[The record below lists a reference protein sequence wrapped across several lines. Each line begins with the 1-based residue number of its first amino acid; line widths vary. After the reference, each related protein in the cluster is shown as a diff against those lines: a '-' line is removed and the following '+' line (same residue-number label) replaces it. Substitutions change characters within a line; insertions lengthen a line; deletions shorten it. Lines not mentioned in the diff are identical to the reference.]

1 MANFMKPESAL
12 LKAEAFIDVQKKHDA
27 LEVLHQAIQH
37 RKLKSQWTPTSELI
51 MVKHLELCVELQ
63 KMRIAREGLYQYRT
77 MCQAANISS
86 LENVV
91 KKFRMAAEEKVNEAK
106 RQKDIK
112 MAELGDFDEME
123 SPQTIL
129 LRSIQQGDTRQ
140 QSQDRD
146 VHVHFRF
153 LWDTYKLILDVLKSG
168 NRLED
173 VYHETSQHAMEFCR
187 ANERPQE
194 FKRLCETLRKNF
206 ADLHKHGVSGKAAQ
220 TQVNPSNPDTV
231 LRTLDTRTKQ
241 LQIATE
247 LDLWRESYNIA
258 NEMFE
263 LMAKVPRVKPRLRS
277 QYYDFLGQI
286 FWKADN
292 HLFHAFACLKNLN
305 ITKAGKQDLSKE
317 ELSLLASKA
326 VLSTLCV
333 PFQKGGEMQ
342 MQSLEL
348 TTEGASSPHE
358 KAKKHAVLFHSQTV
372 PTRESISSQLVEKG
386 LLSLALQPCRDLFDL
401 IESDFTP
408 LSLCQDAKPLLDQV
422 SELLDGKL
430 EQYIVPLKQII
441 FFRLMKQLS
450 DVYASMTIE
459 NFEKAASI
467 VSFSIAEKWMA
478 NASRQHGINI
488 QINYS
493 DKAIVFGSPRKAD
506 MKSMRQ
512 PLIEVGYKLQQAMV
526 RVAPEEQHKKEK
538 LEKQQLE
545 KTIVRRIEEETK
557 LIRQRKEEIER
568 RKEDSE
574 KRKQEQLRK
583 DMEKQ
588 REQEEREAALE
599 RARLQQEREQRERER
614 EQQKKRDAERE
625 KNKEMLEEMKKQAE
639 QNNTNLKINVSGG
652 GSKKIT
658 EVHAEDLEKISV
670 ADIERA
676 REAQVLRER
685 QEKIRQR
692 KLESKRVDHLARAL
706 REQELPY
713 LDDWAYDVEEQDRAF
728 LEVAEERCAEQQRK
742 KHAEDLKEK
751 ALMMVFEKAK
761 EAWAAELLEAR
772 EEEYFEKVKER
783 ERRLEQ
789 KVVDLKIANA
799 KKRFQ
804 EYEKEMEE
812 ERARKKREQEEEER
826 KEEERKA
833 KIRRERE
840 AQERLERE
848 EEERR
853 EREEQE
859 EEARKQKEEDRKRRE
874 EERKAQAEAADRA
887 LEKRLA
893 REREIEERQAKGGER
908 EPDRRPAARREE
920 EGDGWRRG
928 GDRDRGDREEPKGGA
943 WRSGTAGD
951 RDGWRKRGE
960 DRTTAPATATAA
972 AAATTTR
979 GPGAGARRPAPRTR
993 AGPRWPGRPRA
1004 GGATACRRRSS
1015 ASGTASGSP
1024 TVAPPRARRTTGT
1037 LGDAGATASAI
1048 RRGGRSRARR
1058 RATRAAAGGATARS
1072 RGARSPGPRGP
1083 LPGGAARMPRKRRR
1097 GPPPLARTGR
1107 RSQRRRLRAAS
1118 RRPRRRRRRPQSRQ
1132 GRRRTTTV
1140 SPWSPRARRR
1150 SPPPRRATPA
1160 SGARRRP
1167 GRGSPSEAPR
1177 LPPEEDSGEIL
1188 AVQLS
1193 CADRFPRAH
1202 CGAHFVAR
1210 PRGAREG
1217 AGVTQHNICTLA
1229 L

>member
-1 MANFMKPESAL
+1 MAAYMKPESAL
-12 LKAEAFIDVQKKHDA
+12 LKAEAFIDVGKKFDA
-27 LEVLHQAIQH
+27 LETLHTAIQH
-37 RKLKSQWTPTSELI
+37 RRLKSQWTPVSELI

-63 KMRIAREGLYQYRT
+63 KMRFAREGLYQYRT
-77 MCQAANISS
+77 MCQAANIGS

-91 KKFRMAAEEKVNEAK
+91 KKFRVAAEEKVNEAK
-106 RQKDIK
+106 RQMDMKK
-112 MAELGDFDEME
+112 MADLGDFDEME

-153 LWDTYKLILDVLKSG
+153 LWDAYKLILDVLKSG

-173 VYHETSQHAMEFCR
+173 VYHETAQHAMEFCR

-206 ADLHKHGVSGKAAQ
+206 ADLHKHGVSGKTAQ
-220 TQVNPSNPDTV
+220 NNVNPSHPETV
-231 LRTLDTRTKQ
+231 TRTLETRTKQ

-258 NEMFE
+258 NEIFE
-263 LMAKVPRVKPRLRS
+263 LMGKVPRVKPRLRS

-286 FWKADN
+286 FWKAEN

-333 PFQKGGEMQ
+333 PFQRGADIQ
-342 MQSLEL
+342 LQSLEL

-372 PTRESISSQLVEKG
+372 PTRDSIAAQLQEKG
-386 LLSLALQPCRDLFDL
+386 LLALALQPCRDLFDL

-422 SELLDGKL
+422 SSLLDGKL
-430 EQYIVPLKQII
+430 EQYIMPLKQII

-459 NFEKAASI
+459 NFENAASI

-478 NASRQHGINI
+478 NAARQHGINI

-493 DKAIVFGSPRKAD
+493 DRAIVFGSPRKAD

-545 KTIVRRIEEETK
+545 KTIVKRIEEETK

-583 DMEKQ
+583 EMEKQ
-588 REQEEREAALE
+588 REQEEREAAAE

-713 LDDWAYDVEEQDRAF
+713 LDDWAYDVEEQDRQF
-728 LEVAEERCAEQQRK
+728 LERAEERCAEQQRK
-742 KHAEDLKEK
+742 QHAEDLKEK
-751 ALMMVFEKAK
+751 SQMMAFVVAK

-772 EEEYFEKVKER
+772 EEEYFEKVRER

-789 KVVDLKIANA
+789 RAVDLKMANA
-799 KKRFQ
+799 KKRLQ
-804 EYEKEMEE
+804 EYESEREE
-812 ERARKKREQEEEER
+812 ERANK
-826 KEEERKA
+826 
-833 KIRRERE
+833 RREE
-840 AQERLERE
+840 
-848 EEERR
+848 
-853 EREEQE
+853 E
-859 EEARKQKEEDRKRRE
+859 EEARKPRAPTSPGR
-874 EERKAQAEAADRA
+874 APGRA
-887 LEKRLA
+887 LTPVPLGHRA
-893 REREIEERQAKGGER
+893 R
-908 EPDRRPAARREE
+908 PPA
-920 EGDGWRRG
+920 
-928 GDRDRGDREEPKGGA
+928 PPGGA
-943 WRSGTAGD
+943 
-951 RDGWRKRGE
+951 
-960 DRTTAPATATAA
+960 
-972 AAATTTR
+972 
-979 GPGAGARRPAPRTR
+979 RP
-993 AGPRWPGRPRA
+993 
-1004 GGATACRRRSS
+1004 S
-1015 ASGTASGSP
+1015 ASGTRSP
-1024 TVAPPRARRTTGT
+1024 RPSPRGAAAAPPWTSSAWSPRPPPAGAQRARWQ
-1037 LGDAGATASAI
+1037 
-1048 RRGGRSRARR
+1048 RRG
-1058 RATRAAAGGATARS
+1058 
-1072 RGARSPGPRGP
+1072 
-1083 LPGGAARMPRKRRR
+1083 
-1097 GPPPLARTGR
+1097 
-1107 RSQRRRLRAAS
+1107 
-1118 RRPRRRRRRPQSRQ
+1118 
-1132 GRRRTTTV
+1132 
-1140 SPWSPRARRR
+1140 PWSPR
-1150 SPPPRRATPA
+1150 PTP
-1160 SGARRRP
+1160 GA
-1167 GRGSPSEAPR
+1167 
-1177 LPPEEDSGEIL
+1177 
-1188 AVQLS
+1188 
-1193 CADRFPRAH
+1193 
-1202 CGAHFVAR
+1202 
-1210 PRGAREG
+1210 
-1217 AGVTQHNICTLA
+1217 
-1229 L
+1229 